1 MKVPEKTTENKENNE
16 RPQEKTSDLVAYR
29 KKRKQRANTIKLA
42 VIGGILIL
50 VVVIAANFNSIIEPF
65 RGIASQI
72 NNKTSSDVG
81 FPVQLPGSA
90 TYSFSR
96 FGNDFLLLTDTYLYT
111 FNTSGG
117 QNYAFRHGCTNSVQ
131 TANDKRIL
139 LYDKGYYEFSLFS
152 HTSRIY
158 ENTTEEKIVYGT
170 LSSNDMAAIV
180 TTSSRFSNELY
191 VYDGGGDWKYKRKF
205 TDENVM
211 NVVFSG
217 DERYIYVTTIGVEN
231 GEIYSAIYRFDIN
244 SSEDEIWRYQVNSSS
259 IPCEIYCA
267 NSIVTVAYDNMTV
280 AVTESTGELI
290 NAVTFSG
297 ELLAVDFSGSA
308 TAVLYAES
316 ATNKTVLA
324 MLDSQNNLMGK
335 KTVNV
340 LANRVVLDG
349 DSAYLLE
356 SDGICIYNRNA
367 ELQKTVETV
376 EEYSSFIKIDNYVY
390 LLGYDCVQQQ
400 SLN

>member
-1 MKVPEKTTENKENNE
+1 MKVPEKTTENKANNE
-16 RPQEKTSDLVAYR
+16 KHAEKTSDLVAYP

-50 VVVIAANFNSIIEPF
+50 VVVIAANFNAIIEPF

-96 FGNDFLLLTDTYLYT
+96 FGSDFLLLTDTYLYT

-158 ENTTEEKIVYGT
+158 ENTMEEKIVYGA
-170 LSSNDMAAIV
+170 LSNNDMAAIV
-180 TTSSRFSNELY
+180 TASSRFSNELY

-211 NVVFSG
+211 NVAFSG
-217 DERYIYVTTIGVEN
+217 DERYIYVTAIGVEN
-231 GEIYSAIYRFDIN
+231 GEIYSAIYKFDIN
-244 SSEDEIWRYQVNSSS
+244 SSDDEVWRYQVNSSS
-259 IPCEIYCA
+259 IPCEINCA
-267 NSIVTVAYDNMTV
+267 NSLVTVVYDNMTA
-280 AVTESTGELI
+280 AVTESTGELV
-290 NAVTFSG
+290 NTFTFSG
-297 ELLAVDFSGSA
+297 ELLAADFSNSA

-324 MLDSQNNLMGK
+324 VLDSKNDLLGK
-335 KTVNV
+335 QTVNV

-349 DSAYLLE
+349 DTAFLLE
-356 SDGICIYNRNA
+356 NSGISSYNRNA
-367 ELQKTVETV
+367 ELQKNVEIV
-376 EEYSSFIKIDNYVY
+376 EEYSSFIKIDNYIY
-390 LLGYDCVQQQ
+390 LLGYDCVEQQP
-400 SLN
+400 LN